1 MIKELGKRAKIASR
15 DLAKLSSLEKNN
27 ILKEISKQLIEDR
40 DNILQANSIDM
51 LEGEKL
57 GLNKGLL
64 DRLLLTE
71 ERIFSMVESINK
83 VIDLKDPI
91 GKVNSMETMENGLMI
106 GKKQVPI
113 GVIAII
119 YEARPNVTL
128 DCSIL
133 CLKSSNAIILRG
145 GKEAIESNLAIVK
158 SIRKAIKN
166 TGYNEDF
173 VQIVNDTS
181 RESSL
186 ELMTL
191 KEYID
196 LLIPRG
202 SKSLIDTVVDNAKVP
217 IIETGVGNCHIYI
230 DESAK
235 IDMAINIIE
244 NAKTQ
249 RIGVCNAMES
259 LLVHEN
265 ISDKFYIELKKLI
278 DDHNLVVHGCKN
290 SNAKLKDILLAT
302 DEDYYKEYLDYE
314 FSIKVVSSI
323 DEAIDHIE
331 KYSTKHSDVII
342 TQNYD
347 NAKMFLDL
355 VDSACVY
362 VNASSRFTDGFEFG
376 MGAEMGIS
384 TQKIHARGPIGLEEL
399 TSTKY
404 IILGQGQIR

>member
-1 MIKELGKRAKIASR
+1 MIKELGKKAKIASR

-71 ERIFSMVESINK
+71 ERIFSMIESINK

-91 GKVNSMETMENGLMI
+91 GKVNNMETMENGLMI

-166 TGYNEDF
+166 CGYNEDF

-181 RESSL
+181 RETSL

-265 ISDKFYIELKKLI
+265 ISEKFYTELKKLI
-278 DDHNLVVHGCKN
+278 DNHNLMVHGCEN

-314 FSIKVVSSI
+314 FSIKVVSNI
-323 DEAIDHIE
+323 DEAIEHIE

-342 TQNYD
+342 TQDYD